1 MLRRLITAQ
10 RATKLARTL
19 QRICVLMV
27 GFAVIIFLL
36 VLFGRMQ
43 LTLITPQGQFADAL
57 LAEKNH
63 VSDSRFGFT
72 NLTNL
77 QINLNAFATSGEVQI
92 LTYVGIVIMGFM
104 VVIPGAYGFY
114 LMAIFF
120 GNIAKG
126 NVFTTPN
133 ASLLLQGGIVLVVC
147 SIVTPILNA
156 YIVPPI
162 INKLTSN
169 VISTAVQIDFTQ
181 LFAGAILL
189 IMAYVFHYGIY
200 LQDEADHT
208 L

>member
-1 MLRRLITAQ
+1 MRKFMTAK
-10 RATKLARTL
+10 RANELARFL
-19 QRICVLMV
+19 QRTCVLMV
-27 GFAVIIFLL
+27 GLAVIVFLL

-43 LTLITPQGQFADAL
+43 LTLITPQGHFADAM

-63 VSDSRFGFT
+63 NSDSRFGFT
-72 NLTNL
+72 NLSDL
-77 QINLNAFATSGEVQI
+77 QIYLRAIATGGEVQV
-92 LTYVGIVIMGFM
+92 LTYIGIVIMGFM
-104 VVIPGAYGFY
+104 VIIPGAYAFF

-126 NVFTTPN
+126 NVFTSSN
-133 ASLLLQGGIVLVVC
+133 ASLLLQGGIVLVAC
-147 SIVTPILNA
+147 SIITPILNA
-156 YIVPPI
+156 YIIPPI
-162 INKLTSN
+162 INKFTSN
-169 VISTAVQIDFTQ
+169 VISTAVGIDFTQ